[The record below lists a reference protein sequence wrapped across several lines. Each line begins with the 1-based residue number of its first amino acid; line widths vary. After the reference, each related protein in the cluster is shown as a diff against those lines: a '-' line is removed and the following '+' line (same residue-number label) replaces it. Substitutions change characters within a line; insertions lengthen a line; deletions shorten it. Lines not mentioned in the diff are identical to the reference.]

1 MCANNPRHMNRL
13 ETYSICPN
21 FKILNLVI
29 VIISV
34 SITVM
39 RHLPVEK
46 EIDRDANV

>member
-21 FKILNLVI
+21 FKIL
-29 VIISV
+29 IISV